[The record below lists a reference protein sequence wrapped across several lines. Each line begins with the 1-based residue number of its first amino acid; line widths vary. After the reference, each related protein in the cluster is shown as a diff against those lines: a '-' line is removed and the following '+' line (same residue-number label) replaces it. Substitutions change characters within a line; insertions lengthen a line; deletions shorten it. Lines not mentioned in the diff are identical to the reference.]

1 MRKALIVCAMFST
14 LSGLGLAETWS
25 GTLLDANCSHRHS
38 TTKSCDAKRSSTTFL
53 LDSNGTRYKLDA
65 KSDDEVRS
73 AIQERTGKSAPV
85 AARITGRMRSSGK
98 IHAQIVEI
106 Q

>member
-1 MRKALIVCAMFST
+1 MRKALILCAMFST
-14 LSGLGLAETWS
+14 LSGLGIAETWS
-25 GTLLDANCSHRHS
+25 GTLLDANCSNRHN
-38 TTKSCDAKRSSTTFL
+38 TTKSCDAKRSTTKFL

-65 KSDDEVRS
+65 KSNDEVRS
-73 AIQERTGKSAPV
+73 AIEARSSKSAPV
-85 AARITGRMRSSGK
+85 TAKITGRMRSSGK